1 MDVQINLNGWKVLLA
16 IPYAVAMFAVVRP
29 LLRRL
34 SRFYLQAGRL
44 TPNILAT
51 VLAGLLLSCYA
62 TNWMGLHFI
71 FGAFLFGVVMPR
83 DNVLGL
89 REEILGRLEEIS
101 VLVLLPI
108 YFVVAGLSINLST
121 IGASAVTDTD

>member
-1 MDVQINLNGWKVLLA
+1 
-16 IPYAVAMFAVVRP
+16 MFGSSGRCCGGCRA
-29 LLRRL
+29 
-34 SRFYLQAGRL
+34 FYLQAGRL

-83 DNVLGL
+83 ENVLGPA
-89 REEILGRLEEIS
+89 RGNPRA
-101 VLVLLPI
+101 P
-108 YFVVAGLSINLST
+108 
-121 IGASAVTDTD
+121 